1 MEETPKKK
9 RFKLFDSQREG
20 RGVSKESAN
29 LPPNLKKFFILYKR
43 DFTRL
48 LSVNALMVFGN
59 FPVFF
64 LLIALQGMFSV
75 DYTVPA
81 SNVFPLFSGVTAGA
95 PTSAPMLALDGV
107 LGMHQSGSTYLPLA
121 YLFFG
126 LGALVFLTFGIVNV
140 GTAYILRNMIKG
152 DPVFVWS
159 DFWYAVRRNFKQGF
173 FFGILDL
180 IIVVLIPWNLLQLS
194 AQDNFWLGVV
204 FWFNILIGIV
214 YFTMRRYIYLQMV
227 TFDLSVYKI
236 LKNALIFSILGF
248 KRNFLAF
255 LGIVLLCFITLVCAY
270 SGILLALAIA
280 IPLMVLFANASYMTT
295 YSAYFVIKRYM
306 IDPYQKEHPE
316 EAAPPP
322 DDVDSF
328 IITTEN

>member
-1 MEETPKKK
+1 MYEDETPKKK

-20 RGVSKESAN
+20 KGVTKEQAN

-48 LSVNALMVFGN
+48 LTVNILMVFGN

-64 LLIALQGMFSV
+64 LMLALSGMFSV
-75 DYTVPA
+75 HFTTPA
-81 SNVFPLFSGVTAGA
+81 SNVFPLFSGILAETGLTA
-95 PTSAPMLALDGV
+95 PQLALDGI
-107 LGMHQSGSTYLPLA
+107 LGIQNAGSTYQPIA

-126 LGALVFLTFGIVNV
+126 LGALLLFTWGPVNA

-159 DFWYAVRRNFKQGF
+159 DFWYALRRNFKQSF

-180 IIVVLIPWNLLQLS
+180 IIVVLVPWNLLQLS
-194 AQDNFWLGVV
+194 ANESFWLGVI
-204 FWFNILIGIV
+204 FWFNILIAIL

-236 LKNALIFSILGF
+236 LKNSLIFSILGF
-248 KRNFLAF
+248 KRNILAF
-255 LGIVLLCFITLVCAY
+255 LGIVALCVITLFFAY

-280 IPLMVLFANASYMTT
+280 IPLMILFANASYMTT
-295 YSAYFVIKRYM
+295 YAAYFVIKRYM
-306 IDPYQKEHPE
+306 IDPYQKQHPE
-316 EAAPPP
+316 AEEPAEDIPA
-322 DDVDSF
+322 DA
-328 IITTEN
+328 